1 MSKLMRSVLDKVS
14 EENNAYR
21 DELRQINKQVDE
33 RITTLVGE
41 IVTASNYTVDFSS
54 TVSIAKELLLEPI
67 ARTIEVHAIKDLR
80 NVENVNEQFV
90 DKINNKLKK
99 AKIKTQEDKNIF
111 IENLNILL
119 NQNYLEIVKIKRVSF
134 LDEEGKH
141 KDVEDCFVNF
151 VEGVRGNSNF
161 DMSKISNVLD
171 NFKRELYDIIT
182 KALDNVS
189 NLYLNNFVNEVKN
202 ALCAEIDI
210 DITELDGSKAE
221 ERFAPYTPEMNNASV
236 DVPVVPEVPNIDVV
250 APEYSQE
257 AIEQNT
263 NYSYDIPAVPAY
275 EAEVAAEQNIV
286 PEVPSYEAPAE
297 YAQNIDYSYD
307 IPAVPAYETEVA
319 VEQNIVPEVPSYEA
333 PAEYAQNADYSYDIP
348 VVPAYETEVAAE
360 QNIVPEVPSYEAPVE
375 YAPSAD
381 YSYDIPVVP
390 AVEEQA
396 YENEV
401 KTEYVKP
408 MDVEEILKI
417 AKSPVVTMPVQEEK
431 EEVKAVE
438 NDYTLVSPL
447 EKDFDDDS
455 HIQAEFDEKE
465 IVEEMIRRL
474 QKRLEIIN
482 ERQAKYDE
490 ERARVAEDE
499 DFVNGLIKNATAKK
513 EELDEFEAELNEKE
527 NTINEKQKELDDKLN
542 EVLPFANAL
551 MKTEEEA

>member
-14 EENNAYR
+14 EDNNAYR
-21 DELRQINKQVDE
+21 DELRNINKQVDE

-41 IVTASNYTVDFSS
+41 IVTSSNYTVDFSS
-54 TVSIAKELLLEPI
+54 AVSLAKEILLQPI
-67 ARTIEVHAIKDLR
+67 ARTIEVHAIRDLR
-80 NVENVNEQFV
+80 SVENVNEQFI

-119 NQNYLEIVKIKRVSF
+119 NQNYLEIVKIKRVNF
-134 LDEEGKH
+134 LNDEGKH
-141 KDVEDCFVNF
+141 KDIEACFDNF
-151 VEGVRGNSNF
+151 TEGLKGITNF
-161 DMSKISNVLD
+161 DVSKISGLLE
-171 NFKRELYDIIT
+171 NFKIELYDIIT

-202 ALCAEIDI
+202 ALYAEIDF
-210 DITELDGSKAE
+210 DATALEESKVE
-221 ERFAPYTPEMNNASV
+221 ERFAPYTPEVNAVSEDAAV
-236 DVPVVPEVPNIDVV
+236 DVPIVPEVPNVDVV
-250 APEYSQE
+250 EPEYPQE
-257 AIEQNT
+257 AI
-263 NYSYDIPAVPAY
+263 A
-275 EAEVAAEQNIV
+275 QNIV
-286 PEVPSYEAPAE
+286 PEVPSH
-297 YAQNIDYSYD
+297 
-307 IPAVPAYETEVA
+307 
-319 VEQNIVPEVPSYEA
+319 EA

-348 VVPAYETEVAAE
+348 AVPAYETEVAAE
-360 QNIVPEVPSYEAPVE
+360 QNIVPEVPSYEVPAE

-417 AKSPVVTMPVQEEK
+417 AKSPVVTMPVQEE
-431 EEVKAVE
+431 VKVENKVVE

-447 EKDFDDDS
+447 EKDLEEDS
-455 HIQAEFDEKE
+455 QIQTEFDEKE

-527 NTINEKQKELDDKLN
+527 NSINEKQKELDDKLN